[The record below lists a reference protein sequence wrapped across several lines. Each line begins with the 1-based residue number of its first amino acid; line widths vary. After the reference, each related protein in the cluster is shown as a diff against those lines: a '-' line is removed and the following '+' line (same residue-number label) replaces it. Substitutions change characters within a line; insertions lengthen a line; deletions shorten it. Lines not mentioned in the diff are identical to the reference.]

1 MGEIRRLRR
10 VLASGAK
17 VMVCGHTHRPYVRRV
32 DDLLIVNGGTLY
44 RAHQPGFV
52 SVDLEAGLAVRG

>member
-1 MGEIRRLRR
+1 M
-10 VLASGAK
+10 LASGAK